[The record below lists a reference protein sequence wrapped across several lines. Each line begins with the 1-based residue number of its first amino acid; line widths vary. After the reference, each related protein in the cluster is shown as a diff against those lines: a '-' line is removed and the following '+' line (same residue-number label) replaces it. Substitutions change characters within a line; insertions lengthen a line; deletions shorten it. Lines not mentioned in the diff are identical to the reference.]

1 MRTTPPTTLPPTTR
15 QPTTARPMSRLRRCR
30 PVSRSCGRPACPPHP
45 PPPGARMPPAR
56 VAGTSSSGDAR
67 APGGLP
73 RSPTRRAAPGRA
85 LSRRRK
91 LLLRAQR
98 RTPAWLC
105 SPRSRCLSQRPTT
118 PPALLLPRPLRRSR
132 LSGRPPLP
140 TARRSGG
147 DARRRQRGRSSSPR
161 GTGPTGRAR
170 MTRPAPPARGVSA
183 SPLTRRCPRC
193 RGPTPLPPP
202 PTTPPQ
208 QRRRWRWPP
217 PRRSCRQRRPSPPS
231 QRWRLALRGR
241 ERAAA
246 APAQTAAGPP

>member
-1 MRTTPPTTLPPTTR
+1 MRTTPPTTR

-118 PPALLLPRPLRRSR
+118 PPALLLPRRLRRSR

-183 SPLTRRCPRC
+183 SRLTRRCPRC

-202 PTTPPQ
+202 PTTPPSS
-208 QRRRWRWPP
+208 RETPP
-217 PRRSCRQRRPSPPS
+217 PSRLPRAPSGRPQRP
-231 QRWRLALRGR
+231 
-241 ERAAA
+241 
-246 APAQTAAGPP
+246 T

>member
-1 MRTTPPTTLPPTTR
+1 MPTTPLMTRPLTTR
-15 QPTTARPMSRLRRCR
+15 PPTTARPMSRLRRCR
-30 PVSRSCGRPACPPHP
+30 PVSRSCGQPACPPHP
-45 PPPGARMPPAR
+45 PPPGARMPPVR

-73 RSPTRRAAPGRA
+73 QSPTRRAAPGRA

-105 SPRSRCLSQRPTT
+105 SPRSRCLSQRPAT
-118 PPALLLPRPLRRSR
+118 PPAPLLPLRWPW

-170 MTRPAPPARGVSA
+170 TTRPAPPPARGVSA
-183 SPLTRRCPRC
+183 SRLTRRCPRC
-193 RGPTPLPPP
+193 RGPMPLLPP

-208 QRRRWRWPP
+208 QRRRWRRPP
-217 PRRSCRQRRPSPPS
+217 RRRSCRQRRPSPLS
-231 QRWRLALRGR
+231 QRWRLALRRR
-241 ERAAA
+241 EQAAA
-246 APAQTAAGPP
+246 APV